1 MGPSSAG
8 IVCGFANTIATL
20 PGAYGN
26 SLTGCTP
33 QCLASALLQ
42 PPSQRDVCAGVLAS
56 FQSWPA
62 VFAVAILH
70 WAVGGAI
77 YWRWA
82 SAEKVI

>member
-1 MGPSSAG
+1 MPP
-8 IVCGFANTIATL
+8 FR
-20 PGAYGN
+20 
-26 SLTGCTP
+26 
-33 QCLASALLQ
+33 LLRE
-42 PPSQRDVCAGVLAS
+42 PCNDKGTYLYVCAGVLAS